1 MKRIKHGFILLALLL
16 LLLQSGCTQYPL
28 IKEPDTQLFNKTV
41 QSAALRDSLMN
52 GKLTPGMPHFVVSQL
67 FKDWTDGIRELKIP
81 VASLGSKQRL
91 EEEEGWSRKFVDPNI
106 KVFLDEYETSEGKL
120 YVWYQRPDFYTMDI
134 SARDTLCIFFVDTVM
149 CSVIR
154 NLNNSR
160 VLTVKDSLPLIPTDT
175 SLYAELIY
183 NDHPWRVISYW
194 YNIEILSN
202 GRSFKIGDTNYEI
215 YPIELLEFDREP
227 ASSFKWREVNK
238 NED

>member
-1 MKRIKHGFILLALLL
+1 MKKIKHGFIPLALLFH
-16 LLLQSGCTQYPL
+16 LLQIGCTQYPL
-28 IKEPDTQLFNKTV
+28 IKEPNTQLFNQTV
-41 QSAALRDSLMN
+41 HSAALRDSLMN

-106 KVFLDEYETSEGKL
+106 KVFLDEYETSDGNL
-120 YVWYQRPDFYTMDI
+120 YVWYQRPDFYTMDV

-149 CSVIR
+149 CSVII
-154 NLNNSR
+154 NLNNSK
-160 VLTVKDSLPLIPTDT
+160 VLTVKDSLTQIPEDT
-175 SLYAELIY
+175 SLYAEVLY
-183 NDHPWRVISYW
+183 NDHPWRGTSYW

-202 GRSFKIGDTNYEI
+202 GRSIKIGDTNYEI
-215 YPIELLEFDREP
+215 YPIELLEFDNEP